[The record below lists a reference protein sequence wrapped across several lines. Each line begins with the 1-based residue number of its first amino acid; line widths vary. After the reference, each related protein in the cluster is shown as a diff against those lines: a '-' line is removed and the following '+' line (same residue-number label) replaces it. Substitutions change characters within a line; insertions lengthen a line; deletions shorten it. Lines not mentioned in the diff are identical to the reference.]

1 MNRFLRCL
9 VALAMLTQTVGLAAE
24 RPAGLRLVEVT
35 TQTTPASQSILIT
48 ATEPASYTT
57 HQPDPLTV
65 LVTLRDVDAG
75 DIVSRLTPDSNGPVG
90 AVDVADAV
98 DDEGAA
104 VAEVRITLHKPV
116 RYEVRS
122 RRQTIQVRFARLAS
136 TDAAGD
142 GAPRAPAAPA
152 GRPASA
158 IVSVETAIDPN
169 VLGVTIRGDG
179 ALRPT
184 RIYEAE
190 HLPPRLVLDFPGLAV
205 EAPAMTAVQL
215 DPVQRVRV
223 ARNSPE
229 ITRVVLDLVRPS
241 VYEVDRD

>member
-1 MNRFLRCL
+1 M
-9 VALAMLTQTVGLAAE
+9 APWGQW
-24 RPAGLRLVEVT
+24 
-35 TQTTPASQSILIT
+35 
-48 ATEPASYTT
+48 
-57 HQPDPLTV
+57 
-65 LVTLRDVDAG
+65 TLRTRWTMRAPRWRRSG
-75 DIVSRLTPDSNGPVG
+75 SRCTSPFV
-90 AVDVADAV
+90 
-98 DDEGAA
+98 
-104 VAEVRITLHKPV
+104 
-116 RYEVRS
+116 
-122 RRQTIQVRFARLAS
+122 QVRFARLAS